1 MMNEQQTCSTEDE
14 GVARQLW
21 IQTLLILIQYS
32 HQKCQVS
39 FSTIFIVVMCRKWL
53 CVVHECALKKK
64 STKACCVHLKKKF
77 PQNMIL

>member
-1 MMNEQQTCSTEDE
+1 MNEQQTCSTEDE

-53 CVVHECALKKK
+53 CMVHECALKKNQPK
-64 STKACCVHLKKKF
+64 HVVFTWKKNSPK
-77 PQNMIL
+77 I